1 MVFGGPASWA
11 LFCCNSRK
19 RRTDWEDEWRL
30 SAIAYGLVH
39 IRIRTYAYTYKSKT
53 LLYCLFLSIGL
64 FSLTGVS
71 NTLVSVSSSKKVF
84 SFQSFKDAKLL
95 LWNLLHRSLKFL
107 KLAEP
112 NKVDLKDRTIGR
124 KNFQRSIY
132 VLFICDLAIFFFNL
146 FTLII
151 LWFFQ
156 IRNKIENATS

>member
-1 MVFGGPASWA
+1 MTKNGFFRIFLALLCLAAFKRKWWMVFGGPASWA

-39 IRIRTYAYTYKSKT
+39 IRIRTYAFIRTKVK
-53 LLYCLFLSIGL
+53 LYCIVCFFRLGC

-84 SFQSFKDAKLL
+84 FFQSVKDAKLL

-107 KLAEP
+107 KLAVP
-112 NKVDLKDRTIGR
+112 NKVDLKDRTIGQ
-124 KNFQRSIY
+124 KYF
-132 VLFICDLAIFFFNL
+132 
-146 FTLII
+146 
-151 LWFFQ
+151 
-156 IRNKIENATS
+156 

>member
-1 MVFGGPASWA
+1 MAFFEKLWLYCAFAAFKRKWWMVFGGPASWA

-64 FSLTGVS
+64 PFSLTGVS

-84 SFQSFKDAKLL
+84 FFQSVKDAKLL

-124 KNFQRSIY
+124 KH
-132 VLFICDLAIFFFNL
+132 L
-146 FTLII
+146 
-151 LWFFQ
+151 
-156 IRNKIENATS
+156 